1 MGDDDSAQ
9 SAAGSLDRVVGAS
22 EAVASTRS
30 RSAKVAR
37 LAETL
42 KRLDPTEVALAVTYL
57 SGDLPQG
64 RVGVGYAA
72 VFGTEAPVAAT
83 PALTLRELDQ
93 RIGEIAA
100 QSGEGSGRRR
110 TEALGALLAR
120 ATGRE
125 QAFLKRL
132 LVGELRQGALEGVM
146 ADAVAM
152 AFGLPAERV
161 RRAAMLSGN
170 LAQVAAA
177 LCAQGP
183 SGLDAFHLELFR
195 PLGPMLAQSAAG
207 TSEALAT
214 LGTAIFDYKLDGARI
229 QAHKSGDEVRL
240 YTRSLKD
247 ITARAPELV
256 QVVRELPV
264 RSAILDGEVVSLR
277 ADGRPQPFQI
287 TMRRFGKKLD
297 DAGLRSELPLTSFF
311 FDVLH
316 AAGEDFTDRPAH
328 ERRAALAALVPA
340 SSRVPSI
347 VTSDPDEAATF
358 LATALAAGHEGV
370 LAKAPEAPYEAGRRG
385 AGWLKIKPTHTLD
398 LVVLAVEWGNGRR
411 HGLLSN
417 IHLGAREPATGGFV
431 MLGKTFKGMTDEL
444 LAWQTERFLELAT
457 GREGRVL
464 HVRPEL
470 VVEVAFDGVQ
480 RSSQYPGGVALRF
493 ARVRRYRT
501 DKRAEEADTIE
512 TVQRL
517 ANAPSP
523 ASPGG

>member
-1 MGDDDSAQ
+1 VSDGISAHD
-9 SAAGSLDRVVGAS
+9 AAASLARLVEAS
-22 EAVASTRS
+22 EAVSSTRS

-37 LAETL
+37 LAEAL
-42 KRLDPTEVALAVTYL
+42 KGLDPTEVALAVTYL

-64 RVGVGYAA
+64 RIGVGYAA
-72 VFGTEAPVAAT
+72 VFGTEAPAEAT
-83 PALTLRELDQ
+83 AELTLREVDRRL
-93 RIGEIAA
+93 GEIAA
-100 QSGEGSGRRR
+100 LRGEGAGRRR
-110 TEALGALLAR
+110 TESLGALFAR
-120 ATGRE
+120 ATERE

-152 AFGLPAERV
+152 AFAVPAERV

-177 LCAQGP
+177 LAAAGAG
-183 SGLDAFHLELFR
+183 GLESFRLELFR

-207 TSEALAT
+207 TNEALGT
-214 LGTAIFDYKLDGARI
+214 LGTAILDYKLDGARI

-247 ITARAPELV
+247 VTSRAPELV
-256 QVVRELPV
+256 QVVRALPV

-277 ADGRPQPFQI
+277 PDGRPQPFQI
-287 TMRRFGKKLD
+287 TMRRFGKKLE
-297 DAGLRSELPLTSFF
+297 DASVRSELPLTTFF

-316 AAGEDFTDRPAH
+316 ADGEDFIDRPAH
-328 ERRAALAALVPA
+328 ERRAALVELAPEAF
-340 SSRVPSI
+340 RVPSI
-347 VTSDPDEAATF
+347 VTSDPDEASEF
-358 LATALAAGHEGV
+358 LGRALAAGHEGL

-385 AGWLKIKPTHTLD
+385 AGWLKIKPVHTLD
-398 LVVLAVEWGNGRR
+398 LVVLAVEWGSGRR

-444 LAWQTERFLELAT
+444 LAWQTERFLALEA
-457 GREGRVL
+457 GREGHVL

-501 DKRAEEADTIE
+501 DKRPEEADTIE

-517 ANAPSP
+517 AS
-523 ASPGG
+523 G

>member
-1 MGDDDSAQ
+1 MNDATSSPG
-9 SAAGSLDRVVGAS
+9 AAASLEGLVASS
-22 EAVASTRS
+22 EAVTSTRS

-37 LAETL
+37 LADAL
-42 KRLDPTEVALAVTYL
+42 KGLEPDEVALAVTYL

-64 RVGVGYAA
+64 RIGVGYAA
-72 VFGTEAPVAAT
+72 VFGTDAPASVT
-83 PALTLRELDQ
+83 PALTLRELDA
-93 RIGEIAA
+93 RLGEIAA
-100 QSGEGSGRRR
+100 LRGDGAGRRR
-110 TEALGALLAR
+110 TEALGALFGR
-120 ATGRE
+120 ATERE

-152 AFGLPAERV
+152 AFGVPAERV

-170 LAQVAAA
+170 LARVAAA
-177 LCAQGP
+177 LGAEGTA
-183 SGLDAFHLELFR
+183 GLDAFHLELFR

-207 TSEALAT
+207 TSDALGT
-214 LGTAIFDYKLDGARI
+214 LGTAILDYKLDGARI

-240 YTRSLKD
+240 YTRSLQD
-247 ITARAPELV
+247 VTSRAPELV
-256 QVVRELPV
+256 EVVRALPV
-264 RSAILDGEVVSLR
+264 HSAILDGEVVSLKS
-277 ADGRPQPFQI
+277 DGRPQPFQI

-297 DAGLRSELPLTSFF
+297 DERVRKELPLTPFF

-316 AAGEDFTDRPAH
+316 AGGEDYIDRPAT
-328 ERRAALAALVPA
+328 ERRRALVELAPERF
-340 SSRVPSI
+340 RVPSI
-347 VTSDPDEAATF
+347 VTSDADEAANF
-358 LATALAAGHEGV
+358 LDRALAAGHEGL
-370 LAKAPEAPYEAGRRG
+370 LAKAPEAAYEAGRRG

-398 LVVLAVEWGNGRR
+398 LVVLAVEWGSGRR

-417 IHLGAREPATGGFV
+417 IHLGARDPKTGGFV

-444 LAWQTERFLELAT
+444 LAWQTERFLALQT
-457 GREGRVL
+457 GREGHVL

-470 VVEVAFDGVQ
+470 VVEIAFDGVQ

-501 DKRAEEADTIE
+501 DKRPEEADTIE

-517 ANAPSP
+517 VSGA
-523 ASPGG
+523 

>member
-1 MGDDDSAQ
+1 MSDAASAP
-9 SAAGSLDRVVGAS
+9 AAAARLEGVVEAS

-37 LAETL
+37 LAGAL
-42 KRLDPTEVALAVTYL
+42 KLLDPIEVALAVAYL

-64 RVGVGYAA
+64 RIGVGYAA
-72 VFGTEAPVAAT
+72 VFGTEAPAAT
-83 PALTLRELDQ
+83 TPKLTLRELDE
-93 RIGEIAA
+93 RLSEIAT
-100 QSGEGSGRRR
+100 QRGSGAGKRR

-120 ATGRE
+120 ATERE

-146 ADAVAM
+146 ADAVAS
-152 AFGLPAERV
+152 AFDVLAERV

-177 LCAQGP
+177 LRAEGP
-183 SGLDAFHLELFR
+183 NGLEKFHLALFR
-195 PLGPMLAQSAAG
+195 PLGPMLAQSATG
-207 TSEALAT
+207 TTEALST

-247 ITARAPELV
+247 VTSRAPELV

-264 RSAILDGEVVSLR
+264 STAILDGEVVSLR
-277 ADGRPQPFQI
+277 PDGRPQPFQV
-287 TMRRFGKKLD
+287 TMQRFGMKLD
-297 DAGLRSELPLTSFF
+297 DARVRSELPLTPFF

-316 AAGEDFTDRPAH
+316 AGGEDFIDRPAH
-328 ERRAALAALVPA
+328 ERRAALIQLAPETY
-340 SSRVPSI
+340 RVPSI
-347 VTSDPDEAATF
+347 VTSDAHEATKF
-358 LATALAAGHEGV
+358 LELALASGHEGV
-370 LAKAPEAPYEAGRRG
+370 LAKATDATYEAGRRG

-398 LVVLAVEWGNGRR
+398 LVVLAVEWGSGRR
-411 HGLLSN
+411 HGVLSN
-417 IHLGAREPATGGFV
+417 IHLGARDPASGGFV

-444 LAWQTERFLELAT
+444 LAWQTKRFLELQT
-457 GREGRVL
+457 GREGHVL

-470 VVEVAFDGVQ
+470 VVEIAFDGVQ

-501 DKRAEEADTIE
+501 DKRPEEADTIE

-517 ANAPSP
+517 ASA
-523 ASPGG
+523 

>member
-1 MGDDDSAQ
+1 MSGATSAN
-9 SAAGSLDRVVGAS
+9 AAAARLEELVEAS
-22 EAVASTRS
+22 ESVTSTRA

-37 LAETL
+37 LAAAL
-42 KRLDPTEVALAVTYL
+42 KTLDPTEVALAVTYL
-57 SGDLPQG
+57 SGELPQG
-64 RVGVGYAA
+64 RVGVGYAG
-72 VFGTEAPVAAT
+72 VFGVEAPAAT
-83 PALTLRELDQ
+83 TPELTLRELDARLSELATQ
-93 RIGEIAA
+93 RGDGA
-100 QSGEGSGRRR
+100 GRRR
-110 TEALGALLAR
+110 TEALRALFAR
-120 ATGRE
+120 ATERE

-146 ADAVAM
+146 ADAVAS
-152 AFGLPAERV
+152 AFAVPAERV

-170 LAQVAAA
+170 LAQVAASLRA
-177 LCAQGP
+177 EGKG
-183 SGLDAFHLELFR
+183 GLATFHLELFR

-207 TSEALAT
+207 TNEALGT

-247 ITARAPELV
+247 VTSRAPELV
-256 QVVRELPV
+256 QVVRELPAS
-264 RSAILDGEVVSLR
+264 SAILDGEVVSLR
-277 ADGRPQPFQI
+277 PDGRPQTFQT

-297 DAGLRSELPLTSFF
+297 DARIRSELPLTPFF

-316 AAGEDFTDRPAH
+316 ASGEDFIDRPAH
-328 ERRAALAALVPA
+328 ERRTALVELVPEA
-340 SSRVPSI
+340 FRVPSI
-347 VTSDPDEAATF
+347 VTSDADEAMNF
-358 LATALAAGHEGV
+358 LGAALASGHEGV
-370 LAKAPEAPYEAGRRG
+370 LAKAPEAAYEAGRRG

-398 LVVLAVEWGNGRR
+398 LVVLAVEWGSGRR

-417 IHLGAREPATGGFV
+417 IHLGAREPTTGGFV

-444 LAWQTERFLELAT
+444 LAWQTARFLELET
-457 GREGRVL
+457 GREGHVL

-493 ARVRRYRT
+493 ARVRRYRP
-501 DKRAEEADTIE
+501 DKRPDEADTIE

-517 ANAPSP
+517 ASD
-523 ASPGG
+523 